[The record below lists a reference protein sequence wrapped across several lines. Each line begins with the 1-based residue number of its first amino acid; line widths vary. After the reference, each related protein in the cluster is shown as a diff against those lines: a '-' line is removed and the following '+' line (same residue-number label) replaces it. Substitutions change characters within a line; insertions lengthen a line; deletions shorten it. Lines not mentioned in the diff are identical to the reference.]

1 MEKERTTDT
10 VLNDLKEVV
19 ESGKMVSPEVWL
31 TAAFTLNLL
40 EIDENMLRNKMRQDV
55 AKSKLAIYK
64 AQEKK
69 NVAAAEMEIEATD
82 AYRMLR
88 DQEDKI
94 DSVKEFIMIA
104 KKNSD
109 Y

>member
-1 MEKERTTDT
+1 M
-10 VLNDLKEVV
+10 
-19 ESGKMVSPEVWL
+19 

-40 EIDENMLRNKMRQDV
+40 EIDENVLKNKMRQNV
-55 AKSKLAIYK
+55 AKTKLEVYK

-69 NVAAAEMEIEATD
+69 NVAAAEMEIETTD
-82 AYRMLR
+82 AYRELR